1 MASPWMAL
9 VALALTVGRA
19 HPMHTSVT
27 EVVQEG
33 ASGHVSIQVRV
44 YVDDLRAAVSLP
56 AGALSAE
63 RADSGSA
70 DSAAADSAMARYLRG
85 TFALADR
92 TGRPVRLAWT
102 DAEPA
107 GDVILLRLRGEVP
120 GGLAGAR
127 VTSLVLCERFEDQ
140 VNVVR
145 AEYAGRTTTMLF
157 TRGETAKALP

>member
-1 MASPWMAL
+1 MAL

-27 EVVQEG
+27 EVVQEDARG
-33 ASGHVSIQVRV
+33 DVSIQMRV

-56 AGALSAE
+56 A
-63 RADSGSA
+63 DA
-70 DSAAADSAMARYLRG
+70 DSAIARYLRG
-85 TFALADR
+85 SFALADR
-92 TGRPVRLAWT
+92 TGRPVRLTWT
-102 DAEPA
+102 GAEPA

-145 AEYAGRTTTMLF
+145 AEYAGRITTLLF